1 MRSAGRAKSKEYRDP
16 RPLSRVMH
24 DAAFAGIATSSF
36 KQRERIR
43 SAAQR
48 MWSELPITP
57 DIDRFTVGA
66 IEIDVEIN
74 SRALS
79 AVEDGL
85 RLEIAARAKTM

>member
-1 MRSAGRAKSKEYRDP
+1 
-16 RPLSRVMH
+16 MH

-36 KQRERIR
+36 KRRERIQ

-48 MWSELPITP
+48 MWSELQIAP

-66 IEIDVEIN
+66 IEFDVEIN
-74 SRALS
+74 SRAFS

-85 RLEIAARAKTM
+85 RLEIAARTEII